1 MTYIDL
7 INRFWLRFE
16 EEEISRTEMALFFYL
31 LNVCNRRRWQAQFS
45 LTNKNIMVNLD
56 ISENTLSKCRDRL
69 VELNLIKYEKGERN
83 GFSPRYTIVGVED
96 DASDSEQAPENA
108 SEIDDEYEVTN
119 EDEHDAT
126 NDATTDVSSDVNT
139 EVNSEAKTEANS
151 EANTGVKSLARI
163 RNHACKNKTKIKNK
177 IKTKDYFNS
186 TSVELYTE
194 RAENEK
200 IKSLSND
207 FKNSVKRNG
216 TVNVAPPTNDEIVAY
231 FRLNAAKRI
240 NDWQGSAQRFF
251 DYFAAVDWRD
261 KYNRRITSW
270 TSRAN
275 NWIADELQQSL
286 KSNYNENRQNSTDSR
301 RGHILTAYAAETK
314 DYDSTF

>member
-1 MTYIDL
+1 MSYIDL

-83 GFSPRYTIVGVED
+83 NSSPKYTIVGVDD
-96 DASDSEQAPENA
+96 DASDSEQEPENA

-126 NDATTDVSSDVNT
+126 NDVKT
-139 EVNSEAKTEANS
+139 EVNSEVNS
-151 EANTGVKSLARI
+151 EANTGVNTGVKSLARI

-194 RAENEK
+194 RAKIEK
-200 IKSLSND
+200 NKSLSND

-216 TVNVAPPTNDEIVAY
+216 TVKVAPPTNDEIVAY
-231 FRLNAAKRI
+231 FRLNAAERI

-275 NWIADELQQSL
+275 NWIADELQQHL
-286 KSNYNENRQNSTDSR
+286 KSNYNEHRQNSTNSR

>member
-7 INRFWLRFE
+7 INRFWQRFE

-31 LNVCNRRRWQAQFS
+31 LNVCNRRRWQTQFS
-45 LTNKNIMVNLD
+45 LTNKNIMVNLN
-56 ISENTLSKCRDRL
+56 ISENTLAKCRDRL
-69 VELNLIKYEKGERN
+69 VELDLIKCEKGERN

-96 DASDSEQAPENA
+96 ESCDVSNDANSDVN
-108 SEIDDEYEVTN
+108 N
-119 EDEHDAT
+119 EDECEAT
-126 NDATTDVSSDVNT
+126 NDVNTDVSS
-139 EVNSEAKTEANS
+139 EANTEANS
-151 EANTGVKSLARI
+151 EVNTGVKSLARI

-207 FKNSVKRNG
+207 SKNSVKRNG
-216 TVNVAPPTNDEIVAY
+216 TVKVAPPTNDEIVAY
-231 FRLNAAKRI
+231 FRLNAAERI

-275 NWIADELQQSL
+275 NWIADELQHL
-286 KSNYNENRQNSTDSR
+286 KSDSNEHRHNSFDSR
-301 RGHILTAYAAETK
+301 RGHILTAHEAETK

>member
-1 MTYIDL
+1 
-7 INRFWLRFE
+7 
-16 EEEISRTEMALFFYL
+16 MALYFYL
-31 LNVCNRRRWQAQFS
+31 LNACNKRRWQSKFS
-45 LTNKNIMVNLD
+45 LTNKNIMVNLN
-56 ISENTLSKCRDRL
+56 ISENTLAKCRDRL
-69 VELNLIKYEKGERN
+69 VELDLIKCEKGERN

-96 DASDSEQAPENA
+96 ESCDVSNDANSDVN
-108 SEIDDEYEVTN
+108 N
-119 EDEHDAT
+119 EDECEAT
-126 NDATTDVSSDVNT
+126 NDVNT
-139 EVNSEAKTEANS
+139 EVSSEAKTEVNS
-151 EANTGVKSLARI
+151 EVNSEVNKGVKSLARI

-177 IKTKDYFNS
+177 TKTKDYFNS

-200 IKSLSND
+200 IKSLSID
-207 FKNSVKRNG
+207 SKNSVKRNG
-216 TVNVAPPTNDEIVAY
+216 TVKVAPPTNDEIVAY
-231 FRLNAAKRI
+231 FRLNAAERI

-275 NWIADELQQSL
+275 NWIADELQHP
-286 KSNYNENRQNSTDSR
+286 KSDSNQHRHNSFDSR
-301 RGHILTAYAAETK
+301 RGHILTAHDAETK

>member
-56 ISENTLSKCRDRL
+56 ISENTLAKCRDRL

-83 GFSPRYTIVGVED
+83 NSSPKYTIVGVED
-96 DASDSEQAPENA
+96 ENSEVSYDANSDVN
-108 SEIDDEYEVTN
+108 N
-119 EDEHDAT
+119 EDECEAT
-126 NDATTDVSSDVNT
+126 NDVNSDVSSEVKTEVNT
-139 EVNSEAKTEANS
+139 EV
-151 EANTGVKSLARI
+151 NTGVKSLARI

-207 FKNSVKRNG
+207 SKNSVKRNG
-216 TVNVAPPTNDEIVAY
+216 TVKVAPPTNDEIVAY
-231 FRLNAAKRI
+231 FRLNAAERI

-275 NWIADELQQSL
+275 NWIADELQHP
-286 KSNYNENRQNSTDSR
+286 KSDSNQHRHNSFDSR
-301 RGHILTAYAAETK
+301 RGHILTAHDAETK